1 MEHFNHVK
9 TVVVANVRASSE
21 AMRTDEIIVDPVA
34 NPALE
39 EDIKNGWRIVS
50 VFPCVLPNAAAVI
63 AVLGK
68 C

>member
-9 TVVVANVRASSE
+9 TVVVANLRANKGE
-21 AMRTDEIIVDPVA
+21 KADEVIVDPVI

-39 EDIKNGWRIVS
+39 EDIKDGWRIVS
-50 VFPCVLPNAAAVI
+50 AFPCVFPNAAAVI
-63 AVLGK
+63 AVLAK